1 MGGHRDG
8 NGQKTP
14 TDLESFD
21 KRLQRTKASIQDRD
35 KQVFNQASAYGFGFR
50 LAVDLVVGVLAGFGI
65 GWLLD
70 MWLGTSPWLLLILTP
85 LGIAAGILNVIRA
98 AKSIEAQRH
107 LAHTDAKGVP
117 SVPDDDED

>member
-1 MGGHRDG
+1 MGENREGSG
-8 NGQKTP
+8 KTSP
-14 TDLESFD
+14 DDLESFD
-21 KRLQRTKASIQDRD
+21 KRLKTAKASIQDRD
-35 KQVFNQASAYGFGFR
+35 RKAFNQASAYGFGFR

-70 MWLGTSPWLLLILTP
+70 KWLGTSPWLLLIFTP

-107 LAHTDAKGVP
+107 LAHTDAEGVP
-117 SVPDDDED
+117 SVPDDEDD